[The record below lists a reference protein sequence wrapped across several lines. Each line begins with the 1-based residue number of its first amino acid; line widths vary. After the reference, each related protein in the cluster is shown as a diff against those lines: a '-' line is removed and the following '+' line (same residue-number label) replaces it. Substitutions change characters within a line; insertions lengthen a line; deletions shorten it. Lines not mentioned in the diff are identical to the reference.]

1 MSRNFRISALY
12 ICSTIVWCS
21 VCAVSALAQTIIQT
35 PQQADSL
42 RRVIASQA
50 HDTTKINAMNELAE
64 YFWRIK
70 TNLDSSMAYASESH
84 RMSKILSYNQG
95 IAFAL
100 RNIGNIYRV
109 RGQYPLALENLL
121 QSLQVYEKIG
131 DRYGIANVSI
141 GIGLV
146 YRNQGKYGEALEY
159 LFSALRMSELI
170 EDKTRIAPALY
181 GIAFIYSYQKKYSEA
196 LDYHFRALKIY
207 EEIRDKRGMANVSNA
222 IGLLY
227 SSQGKNEEALVY
239 LNKALQLGK
248 DLGNEQ
254 TIASSLNHIGD
265 VYTQKGNYEQALQS
279 QLQALSINERLG
291 NKPGIAVELNS
302 IARIY
307 YMMSKHSIAIK
318 YSLLALNLADSLG
331 QRDDKRDA
339 LEKLATIYQEIKQPQ
354 KALSYYQQFVAMKDS
369 IVDVQYMNKMA
380 ALKEGYET
388 NKREQQIALQQSE
401 LERRNVIQWS
411 LVGTLGVVAI
421 AAVLLGGLYR
431 QKLRANKKILKQQQT
446 LEEQA
451 HTIEEANRELNAANT
466 ELQTTNQ
473 ELDAA
478 NRMKTQLLSMAAHD
492 LKNPLGVII
501 GYADIALMD
510 LPEEAPTSSLLRT
523 MQATADR
530 MNKLIKDL
538 LDSAAMEMGNI
549 SLERSEVMLPSLVH
563 AVASR
568 YSYNAEKKEQ
578 HIVVEANDH
587 FTVSAD
593 ADRIEQVLD
602 NLISNAVKYS
612 PTGKTIWVRAMQR
625 GGVARVEV
633 QDEGPGMSDADR
645 AKLFGFFQRL
655 SAQPTGGESSNGV
668 GLAIVKKIVDLHKG
682 KIWAESEL
690 GKGTTFVVE
699 LPLAGIA
706 SERCEE

>member
-42 RRVIASQA
+42 RRVIASNV

-64 YFWRIK
+64 YFRR
-70 TNLDSSMAYASESH
+70 SESKYDSAMVLAQDAH
-84 RMSKILSYNQG
+84 KKAKAINHSIG

-100 RNIGNIYRV
+100 RNIGAIYYNIGRYGV
-109 RGQYPLALENLL
+109 SLEYLL
-121 QSLQVYEKIG
+121 QSARISDEIG
-131 DRYGIANVSI
+131 DKYGVGLSFNYIANDLAEQKKENEALTYYLRSLQTFEEIQNKRGIGIVLGNIGEVLTEQGKLQEAMLYNFKALQISQEEGNQISIGYTFSRIGKVYSLQGNYNKAIEYHLKGLATQETINNRYGIIFQLNHLAET
-141 GIGLV
+141 LQK
-146 YRNQGKYGEALEY
+146 QGKYQSSMPHL
-159 LFSALRMSELI
+159 L
-170 EDKTRIAPALY
+170 
-181 GIAFIYSYQKKYSEA
+181 
-196 LDYHFRALKIY
+196 RAL
-207 EEIRDKRGMANVSNA
+207 
-222 IGLLY
+222 
-227 SSQGKNEEALVY
+227 
-239 LNKALQLGK
+239 
-248 DLGNEQ
+248 
-254 TIASSLNHIGD
+254 TIADSIG
-265 VYTQKGNYEQALQS
+265 Y
-279 QLQALSINERLG
+279 
-291 NKPGIAVELNS
+291 
-302 IARIY
+302 
-307 YMMSKHSIAIK
+307 
-318 YSLLALNLADSLG
+318 
-331 QRDDKRDA
+331 A
-339 LEKLATIYQEIKQPQ
+339 LEKKRSLFLLSQGYDILGEYRQSLAYHRQYTRLQ
-354 KALSYYQQFVAMKDS
+354 DS
-369 IVDVQYMNKMA
+369 LISLETLNKTTQ
-380 ALKEGYET
+380 LKESYEAE
-388 NKREQQIALQQSE
+388 KREQQIALQQSE